1 MSIDLRLPSIT
12 ATSTEGKLQQLQS
25 YMHQLVEQLNWAL
38 STVETAQ
45 RGEKTSAVRYER
57 KALSSEEAEDT
68 FNSIKALI
76 IKSADIVRAYE
87 QTIKTNFN
95 GTYFADSDF
104 GQYKEQTEAL
114 IEENSK
120 GLQAAY
126 TNIQTITNEN
136 GTGALDVLEQE
147 QRITEAYIRRGLL
160 EYDKESGAAIYG
172 LEVGQTVDGSFC
184 KCARFTAEKLSF
196 YDIND
201 KPVAYIGSGDDK
213 DPNCLYVT
221 GKAVFQGEIQLGK
234 YKTDSSDG
242 LAFTWI
248 GG

>member
-76 IKSADIVRAYE
+76 IKSADIVKAYE
-87 QTIKTNFN
+87 ETIKTNFQ
-95 GTYFADSDF
+95 GAYFADSDF
-104 GQYKEQTEAL
+104 GTYLVETRRA
-114 IEENSK
+114 IEENSI
-120 GLQAAY
+120 G
-126 TNIQTITNEN
+126 
-136 GTGALDVLEQE
+136 
-147 QRITEAYIRRGLL
+147 ITENYTKIETIDSRMEGVEDEIITTNAYIRRGLL
-160 EYDKESGAAIYG
+160 DNGEYGIEIGETA
-172 LEVGQTVDGSFC
+172 EDGIFRQY
-184 KCARFTAEKLSF
+184 ARFTSGKLSF
-196 YDIND
+196 HDVND
-201 KPVAYIGSGDDK
+201 HEVAYIGAGEDDK
-213 DPNCLYVT
+213 DDTNCLYVT
-221 GKAVFQGEIQLGK
+221 GKAVFRGEIQLGK